1 MRSELAIYD
10 LASSVVTSVLE
21 TDQLIEAPNWTLD
34 GKALINNGDGH
45 IYRVDLA
52 TREQKIIDTGFAD
65 ACNNDH
71 GISPDGSTLVISNGA
86 ALGESIMYTL
96 HLNGGT
102 PLRVTENSPSYWH
115 GWSPDGAKLAYVAN
129 RSGTYQVFTIPVQG
143 GEEFQVT
150 RDFDHCDGPNYTP
163 DGKWIWFNGERAGAV
178 QLWRVAP
185 GGANLQQMTF
195 DDRVNWFPHPSPDG
209 KHVVFV
215 AYANSVKGHPRDKHV
230 ELRLMPAKGG
240 QTKTLLE
247 LFGGQGTMNVPCWS
261 ARGDRFAFVRYQ
273 PG

>member
-1 MRSELAIYD
+1 M
-10 LASSVVTSVLE
+10 
-21 TDQLIEAPNWTLD
+21 
-34 GKALINNGDGH
+34 
-45 IYRVDLA
+45 
-52 TREQKIIDTGFAD
+52 
-65 ACNNDH
+65 
-71 GISPDGSTLVISNGA
+71 ISNGA
-86 ALGESIMYTL
+86 VLGESIMYTL
-96 HLNGGT
+96 PLTGGI
-102 PLRVTENSPSYWH
+102 PRRVTERSPSYWH

-150 RDFDHCDGPNYTP
+150 RDFDHCDGPDYTP
-163 DGKWIWFNGERAGAV
+163 DGNWIWFNGERAGAV

-185 GGANLQQMTF
+185 DGANLQQMTF

-215 AYANSVKGHPRDKHV
+215 AYANGVKGHPRDKHV
-230 ELRLMPAKGG
+230 ELRLMPSKGG
-240 QTKTLLE
+240 PAKTLLE

-261 ARGDRFAFVRYQ
+261 PSGDRFAFVRYQ